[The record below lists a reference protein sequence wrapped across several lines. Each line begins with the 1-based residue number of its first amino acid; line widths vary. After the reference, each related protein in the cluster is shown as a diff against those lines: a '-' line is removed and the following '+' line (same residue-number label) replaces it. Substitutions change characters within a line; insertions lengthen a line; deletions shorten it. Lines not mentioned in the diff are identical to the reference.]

1 MRGVSRRRIV
11 GLTTLCLAPLAVAAA
26 PAPTTSLSA
35 EDNALVARAVAYL
48 DGLTC
53 DEGRFEQ
60 IDGRGALTT
69 GTFFLQRPGRAR
81 FDYDPPSGLVI
92 ASNGFKVT
100 IVDHR
105 LKTIQG
111 YPLAFTPLG
120 LFLAKNIRLD
130 RGVMVTGVD
139 RTAAGFSI
147 TARDRAHPNQGSI
160 DMTFTNEPIR
170 LAGWTVTDSRGQSV
184 QVRLAALT
192 PATPRSWRFFELADP
207 AREGPRSPAP

>member
-1 MRGVSRRRIV
+1 MGPLRHPV
-11 GLTTLCLAPLAVAAA
+11 LALLAFAVAPVAIAAA
-26 PAPTTSLSA
+26 PPPPPLSA
-35 EDNALVARAVAYL
+35 ADSSLVAKAVAYL
-48 DGLTC
+48 DSLTC
-53 DEGRFEQ
+53 DKGRFEQ
-60 IDGRGALTT
+60 IDARGALTT

-100 IVDHR
+100 VVDRR

-120 LFLAKNIRLD
+120 LFLARNIRLD
-130 RGVMVTGVD
+130 RGVVVTAVD
-139 RTAAGFSI
+139 RSVAGFSI
-147 TARDRAHPNQGSI
+147 TAHDRNHPNQGSI
-160 DMTFTNEPIR
+160 DLTFTNNPIR

-192 PATPRSWRFFELADP
+192 PATPQNGRFFELSDP
-207 AREGPRSPAP
+207 ARETGTAP